1 MSIEQ
6 SEHFAELIGMTTK
19 LRSRYLNTLAG
30 FRIYDRFKR
39 LSASNIVGKRKAE
52 ANVKIFADYK
62 YFFLPVQE
70 AARCYFFIEIAKF
83 FDTNKRQQ
91 SLTIEMV
98 LDYAQKHVSSFT
110 TEEFIKFHNERETF
124 PEIFKSYKPLS
135 LKDIKRIRARLLRNV
150 KTIEKLKV
158 YRDKYL
164 AHDDIKKDKVTIT
177 VKEIRTLLKLIQDTI
192 DLLYRRLEFAS
203 NSYVNYDKEPVDAI
217 DRVIKGLQEY
227 EKERMRQIKEKYGF

>member
-1 MSIEQ
+1 
-6 SEHFAELIGMTTK
+6 MTTK

-39 LSASNIVGKRKAE
+39 LSAPNVVGKRKAE

-62 YFFLPVQE
+62 YFFRPVQE

-91 SLTIEMV
+91 SLTIEVV
-98 LDYAQKHVSSFT
+98 LDYAQKNISSFT
-110 TEEFIKFHNERETF
+110 TEEFIKFHNERKIF

-135 LKDIKRIRARLLRNV
+135 LKDIKRIRLRLLKNA
-150 KTIEKLKV
+150 KTIEALKI

-164 AHDDIKKDKVTIT
+164 AHDDIKKDQVTIT
-177 VKEIRTLLKLIQDTI
+177 FKEIRTLLRLIQDII
-192 DLLYRRLEFAS
+192 DLFYRRLEFAS
-203 NSYVNYDKEPVDAI
+203 NSYVNYDKEPVGAI
-217 DRVIKGLQEY
+217 DRVVKGLQEY